1 MSATTS
7 SRRRAEGTG
16 KPLRIEDRE
25 STVTHA
31 AQDHLIQERN
41 ATAGADTL
49 HGVRLRVPTT
59 TDAPRVLALVSACA
73 PLDVNSLYCYLI
85 LCTHFHETCV
95 LAERDGEVLGFI
107 SGYRE
112 PSRADVL
119 FCWQVA
125 VAAEMRR
132 SGLAS
137 VMLKSILSSPAC
149 RGVRTVEATV
159 TGSNHASMR
168 LFRRLAGDRGAPCHA
183 ELLFSERHF
192 APWKHDAEWLLR
204 IGPFEGPSEHAW
216 PERAGVCQAP
226 GSRGR
231 RAAPSRRDLSCPP
244 SKRM

>member
-1 MSATTS
+1 MPTRRRSATRWTTGFSISSSMSATTS

-31 AQDHLIQERN
+31 AQDHVIQERN

-49 HGVRLRVPTT
+49 HGVRLREPRT
-59 TDAPRVLALVSACA
+59 TDAPRVLALVWACP

-149 RGVRTVEATV
+149 RGVRAVGG
-159 TGSNHASMR
+159 TGTRPNHASMR
-168 LFRRLAGDRGAPCHA
+168 PFPRLPRGLA
-183 ELLFSERHF
+183 
-192 APWKHDAEWLLR
+192 
-204 IGPFEGPSEHAW
+204 
-216 PERAGVCQAP
+216 AP
-226 GSRGR
+226 GRSPGRFSGR
-231 RAAPSRRDLSCPP
+231 RVAPGRGGR
-244 SKRM
+244 